1 MTEKVEAASAMNTVA
16 TLISRVD
23 DTTLQG
29 IHALVIASM
38 VARGLQVLNDRP
50 PEPERTEPEP
60 VEAEESLFRFEV
72 KGFMKRVG
80 LNTHL
85 PPTARVID
93 RWGGVGRPHQSRWG
107 EVMTRGEDLIVTV
120 DAKPGDV
127 VLVSARHRNKAE
139 WKQSVEMF
147 FRVRKQADEQ
157 NAPVLTALHVTKSVA
172 KNLVEMR
179 TVGNPSLEVKQ

>member
-1 MTEKVEAASAMNTVA
+1 
-16 TLISRVD
+16 
-23 DTTLQG
+23 
-29 IHALVIASM
+29 
-38 VARGLQVLNDRP
+38 
-50 PEPERTEPEP
+50 
-60 VEAEESLFRFEV
+60 
-72 KGFMKRVG
+72 
-80 LNTHL
+80 
-85 PPTARVID
+85 
-93 RWGGVGRPHQSRWG
+93 
-107 EVMTRGEDLIVTV
+107 MTRGEDLIVTV